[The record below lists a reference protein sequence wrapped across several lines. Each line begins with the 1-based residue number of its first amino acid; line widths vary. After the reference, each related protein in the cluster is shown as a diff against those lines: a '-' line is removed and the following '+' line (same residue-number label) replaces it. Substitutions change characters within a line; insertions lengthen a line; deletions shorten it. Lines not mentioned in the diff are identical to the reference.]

1 MRIPEIRL
9 QNQQLST
16 PLFGHPKELVS
27 WMGAMQAQDYTMVKW
42 AVGMRLKSP
51 GIQAVEKALHQG
63 EILRTHMA
71 PGSSRRHSL
80 DAETLCT
87 THQIR
92 Q

>member
-16 PLFGHPKELVS
+16 PLFGHPKELIS

-63 EILRTHMA
+63 EILRT
-71 PGSSRRHSL
+71 
-80 DAETLCT
+80 T
-87 THQIR
+87 
-92 Q
+92 